1 MADKILKSEVLS
13 EEQLDEV
20 NGGLIAKE
28 IINGVLNEVKGVLT
42 TIDSDEYK
50 MLSDKQKNIAFMMAI
65 EGIGF
70 GVIGSIPGIGSAIG
84 AVNSAA
90 KDMSPEVRTTAE
102 QAMDVIV
109 KLVDKYNSENP
120 F

>member
-1 MADKILKSEVLS
+1 MEETKFKDEVLS
-13 EEQLDEV
+13 EEQLDVV
-20 NGGLIAKE
+20 NGGIAKE
-28 IINGVLNEVKGVLT
+28 IINGILNQVKSVLT

-50 MLSDKQKNIAFMMAI
+50 MLSDRQKNMAFVMAI
-65 EGIGF
+65 EDIAFSGLSG
-70 GVIGSIPGIGSAIG
+70 IPGISDALG
-84 AVNSAA
+84 ALNGIT

-109 KLVDKYNSENP
+109 KLVDKYNSMNP